1 MVMVAVKVLRPVLVE
16 GERVE
21 ADEIVELPRADAL
34 VAVASGRV
42 ELYEPI
48 PAEPVVE
55 PPRAK
60 RRGPAPAP
68 ASAEAEE

>member
-34 VAVASGRV
+34 VAIASGRV
-42 ELYEPI
+42 ELFEPI
-48 PAEPVVE
+48 PQEEVVE

-68 ASAEAEE
+68 AAGAVEE